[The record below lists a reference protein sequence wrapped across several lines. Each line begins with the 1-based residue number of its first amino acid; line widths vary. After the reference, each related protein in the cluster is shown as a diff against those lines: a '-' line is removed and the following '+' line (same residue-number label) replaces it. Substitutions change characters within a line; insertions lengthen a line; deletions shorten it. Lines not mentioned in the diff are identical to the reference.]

1 MNTQE
6 YSEYSEYS
14 EIINEIMGDPQF
26 MNKIKSSI
34 DSIVKDSVIDY
45 SDIPDIIFIINEVLT
60 KSKKG
65 INDSVL
71 IKKILEV
78 LLERTGL
85 VIENRDSFNKLVDGS
100 IKLLFLKNKSFCC
113 FT

>member
-1 MNTQE
+1 MDPQN
-6 YSEYSEYS
+6 S
-14 EIINEIMGDPQF
+14 EIINELFNDPQF
-26 MNKIKSSI
+26 MNTINSSV
-34 DSIVKDSVIDY
+34 DSIMRDSVIDY
-45 SDIPDIIFIINEVLT
+45 SDIPDLISIINEILT
-60 KSKKG
+60 KKKG
-65 INDSVL
+65 LNDPVL

-113 FT
+113 M

>member
-1 MNTQE
+1 MESQNSQ
-6 YSEYSEYS
+6 EYS
-14 EIINEIMGDPQF
+14 EIINELFNDPQF
-26 MNKIKSSI
+26 MNKIKSSV
-34 DSIVKDSVIDY
+34 DSVMRDSVIDY
-45 SDIPDIIFIINEVLT
+45 SDIPDLISIINEILM

-65 INDSVL
+65 LNEPVL

-100 IKLLFLKNKSFCC
+100 IKLLFVNNQKFFCC